1 MLEPLPDSTTIKNS
15 RSVAEI
21 RVWIVTE
28 LSRALKVDPL
38 SIDTAGALYSL
49 GADSVTAIGITGA
62 LAGWLNRDLPAT
74 LMWDYPSIDA
84 IAEALT
90 DSNVP
95 AVAADRLGMITLQ
108 PRGNRCPLFCFPGA
122 GGHSTTFAPLTAH
135 IGSNHPCFG
144 LTVPGLNREQKP
156 FEQVEEI
163 AAAMLNSIRLVQ
175 PKGPYQLA
183 GYSFGGLLAYEAA
196 QQLRAAGETVSLL
209 AIYDTFTPDGL
220 VLRPRWQRLLL
231 HARVIA
237 TRSGR
242 REYLRKQLE
251 RRRIAR
257 ETKSAESV
265 GGAIAMVHAREKLAK
280 EVELTNNRAIA
291 RYRPRR
297 YADPVVLF
305 RATERKM
312 ESIFYKI
319 DYSSNGWGALTDGRV
334 RIVGLPG
341 SHLSIL
347 SMENAQGAAE
357 KLRPYLS
364 EEYCVVAT

>member
-1 MLEPLPDSTTIKNS
+1 MLEPLPDSTTKNS
-15 RSVAEI
+15 RSVADI

-28 LSRALKVDPL
+28 LSLALKVDPL

-74 LMWDYPSIDA
+74 LMWDHPSIDA

-90 DSNVP
+90 DSDVP
-95 AVAADRLGMITLQ
+95 AVAVDRPGMITLQ
-108 PRGNRCPLFCFPGA
+108 PHGNRCPLFCFPGA

-135 IGSNHPCFG
+135 LGSNHPCFG

-196 QQLRAAGETVSLL
+196 QQLQAAGESVSLL

-220 VLRPRWQRLLL
+220 VLRPRWHRLFL
-231 HARVIA
+231 HAHVMA
-237 TRSGR
+237 TRPGR

-257 ETKSAESV
+257 EAKSADDMSS
-265 GGAIAMVHAREKLAK
+265 AITMVHVRENLAK
-280 EVELTNNRAIA
+280 EVEQTNNRAIA
-291 RYRPRR
+291 RYRPQR

-312 ESIFYKI
+312 EAIFYKI
-319 DYSSNGWGALTDGRV
+319 DHFSNGWGALTDGRL
-334 RIVGLPG
+334 RIVDLPG

-347 SMENAQGAAE
+347 SMANARVAAE
-357 KLRPYLS
+357 RLRPYLS
-364 EEYCVVAT
+364 EEYCVLAR